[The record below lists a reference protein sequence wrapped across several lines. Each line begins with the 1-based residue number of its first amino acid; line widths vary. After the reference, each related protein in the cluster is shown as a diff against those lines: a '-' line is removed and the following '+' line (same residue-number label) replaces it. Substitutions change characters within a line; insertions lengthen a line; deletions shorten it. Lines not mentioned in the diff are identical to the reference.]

1 MPTVKFIPY
10 NKLIDLPAGTNLLTA
25 ADQSGI
31 YLEGDCAGKGTC
43 GKCRAR
49 ILEGDAGT
57 TTEAEKK
64 YLSRVELDA
73 GWVLACQR
81 TISSNLTIEVPRMKD
96 AHSRKT
102 ALAGG
107 VELLEA
113 EPAIEKVALTLE
125 RPSVKDQKADLERLL
140 LAAKKEQLQINPREL
155 AALPALLRNNSYK
168 VTLAHNDQWVISLEP
183 GDTSDQ
189 LFGIAFDIGTTTIV
203 GSLID
208 LKNATVLAVAAAT
221 NPQNVYGADVI
232 SRITH
237 ASQVED
243 GLKQLQSK
251 VIDAANQI
259 IRQLLKQSGVAR
271 DRVYEITAVGNT
283 TMSHLFMGIDP
294 TYLAPAPF
302 IPAYSRALEVEA
314 SQLGLNIN
322 PSGRVLFL
330 PNIAGYVGSDTV
342 GVILATNMDQRE
354 DNCAAIDIGT
364 NGELVLAAGGRLM
377 ACSTAAGPAFE
388 GAEIKHGMRAAAG
401 AIEVVDYCDGNLEI
415 KTIEDA
421 PACGICGSGLIDAA
435 AALLQA
441 GLIEPTGRFVN
452 PEENPE
458 RIPKQF
464 LGRLRPSQI
473 GYEFILIPAAES
485 ETGEDIVL
493 TQGDLRELQLAK
505 GAIYAG
511 LMILLKE
518 ADLKISDLDQVLL
531 AGAFGNYI
539 RKESALAIGL
549 LPTIPPEK
557 IVAVGNAAGDGSRL
571 ALASQT
577 MRRRALELTETVEHL
592 ELSTRPD
599 FQDIFIDALSFQVS
613 EKL

>member
-10 NKLIDLPAGTNLLTA
+10 NKMIELKTGTNLLAA
-25 ADQSGI
+25 ADQGGI

-43 GKCRAR
+43 GKCRVR
-49 ILEGDAGT
+49 IVDGDKESPTA
-57 TTEAEKK
+57 AEKK
-64 YLSRVELDA
+64 HLSQAELDA

-81 TISSNLTIEVPRMKD
+81 TIVGNLTVEVPLMKD

-102 ALAGG
+102 SLAGG

-113 EPAIEKVALTLE
+113 EPAVEKIALVLE
-125 RPSVKDQKADLERLL
+125 RPSVQDQKADLERLL
-140 LAAKKEQLQINPREL
+140 MTAGRDQLQVNLREL
-155 AALPALLRNNSYK
+155 AALPALLRNNRYK
-168 VTLAHNDQWVISLEP
+168 VTVAHDGLRIISLEP

-189 LFGIAFDIGTTTIV
+189 LYGVAFDIGTTTIV

-208 LKNATVLAVAAAT
+208 LKSATVLAVAAAT

-243 GLKQLQSK
+243 GLKQLQDK
-251 VIDAANQI
+251 VIGAANQI
-259 IRQLLKQSGVAR
+259 VRQLLKQAGVTR

-302 IPAYSRALEVEA
+302 IPAYSRALEIEA
-314 SQLGLNIN
+314 AQLGLNIS
-322 PSGRVLFL
+322 PAGRVLFL

-342 GVILATNMDQRE
+342 GVILATNMDQRK

-401 AIEVVDYCDGNLEI
+401 AIEAVKYSSGKLEI

-435 AALLQA
+435 AALLEA

-452 PEENPE
+452 PEEKPE
-458 RIPKQF
+458 LVPEHFRS
-464 LGRLRPSQI
+464 RLRPSQV
-473 GYEFILIPAAES
+473 GYEFVLTPAAES
-485 ETGEDIVL
+485 ETGEDLVL

-511 LMILLKE
+511 LIILLKE
-518 ADLKISDLDQVLL
+518 AGLEICDLDQVLL
-531 AGAFGNYI
+531 AGAFGNYV

-549 LPTIPPEK
+549 LPAIPAEK

-571 ALASQT
+571 ALASKT
-577 MRRRALELTETVEHL
+577 MRRRAFELPSKVEHL

-599 FQDIFIDALSFQVS
+599 FQDIFIDALAFNGT
-613 EKL
+613 